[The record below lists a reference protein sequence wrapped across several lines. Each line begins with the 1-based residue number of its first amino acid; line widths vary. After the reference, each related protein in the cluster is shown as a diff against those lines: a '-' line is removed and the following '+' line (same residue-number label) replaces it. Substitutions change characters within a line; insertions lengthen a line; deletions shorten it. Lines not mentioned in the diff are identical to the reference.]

1 MSPLPGAGLVR
12 AWCGPGAGLVRA
24 WCGPGAG
31 LVRAWC
37 GPGAGRLGLVRAF
50 GPGAG
55 LVRAWCGPGA
65 GLVRAWCGPGAGLVR
80 AWCGPWCGLVR
91 PLAILLRAQ
100 DCFTQSCCGR
110 RIASLNP
117 VVGAGLLYSIL
128 LPQQDC
134 PDAAPAALAWS
145 RSCPSTAL

>member
-1 MSPLPGAGLVR
+1 MSPLRHRSLWGRKVRKRLGKAKSEIRPRSRPNSDWGLARAWRGPGAGVARAWCGPSAGLVR
-12 AWCGPGAGLVRA
+12 AWCGPGAGLARA

-31 LVRAWC
+31 L
-37 GPGAGRLGLVRAF
+37 
-50 GPGAG
+50 
-55 LVRAWCGPGA
+55 
-65 GLVRAWCGPGAGLVR
+65 
-80 AWCGPWCGLVR
+80 
-91 PLAILLRAQ
+91 AILLWAQ

-117 VVGAGLLYSIL
+117 VVGAGLLHSIL
-128 LPQQDC
+128 SPQQDC